1 MLRERR
7 EEQIPLRP
15 PFAKGEKA
23 GRWPPILPGVLQALP
38 FAARPPM
45 RAVPLFEKEGAG
57 GDLPSTL
64 RSLQREAR
72 QA

>member
-1 MLRERR
+1 MLRERC
-7 EEQIPLRP
+7 EEQIPLYP

-23 GRWPPILPGVLQALP
+23 GRWLPDARSALDVFSLTTP
-38 FAARPPM
+38 LPE
-45 RAVPLFEKEGAG
+45 RAVPLFEKEGTG
-57 GDLPSTL
+57 GDSPLTL